1 MQISGYCNQRHTL
14 RKKFLTGDE
23 NDLKELQNFV
33 PETTY
38 AFLISPQGTALKK
51 QLFTRKEEVY

>member
-1 MQISGYCNQRHTL
+1 MQISGYCNQRHTCT
-14 RKKFLTGDE
+14 KKFLTGDE

-51 QLFTRKEEVY
+51 QLSAQRGGIL